1 MKTIE
6 ATVVVPED
14 RQVTL
19 RLPED
24 VLPGEHHIV
33 LLIDEGVASDEDGE
47 AMPTRWEG
55 GLLVYDGELTS
66 SPAGAIDELREE
78 RLGQIFF
85 KKP

>member
-24 VLPGEHHIV
+24 VPLGEHHVV
-33 LLIDEGVASDEDGE
+33 LLIDEAVAADEDGE
-47 AMPTRWEG
+47 ATPTRLEA
-55 GLLVYDGELTS
+55 GLLVYDGEILS
-66 SPAGAIDELREE
+66 SPEAAIKELREE
-78 RLGQIFF
+78 RLGQFF
-85 KKP
+85 PKKP